1 MRILFTA
8 TLSTLGIFFV
18 GRLAPPCQV
27 SFGQRLCSAACS
39 RRSQARPAHSRSL
52 SLSTHS
58 GRNIL
63 KIVNY
68 TQRVPPSIDIPVS
81 LTSLYLLQHSHLAMT
96 LCENSYSSFCR
107 PRSTSNRCSITMLR
121 TFIQEP
127 VCLYKIKNIIL
138 NIYFLNKTSLDIETL
153 LNSPYLLARCDDS
166 IAPSTGCLRRFSEL
180 PTHYYRFGS
189 IIS

>member
-1 MRILFTA
+1 MRWSSTSTVWKHHIIVCESCTRLHVALWRMARMRVLYSYKWLHVAFGGHSRMRILFTA

-68 TQRVPPSIDIPVS
+68 TQRAPPSIDIPVS

-127 VCLYKIKNIIL
+127 VCLYKK
-138 NIYFLNKTSLDIETL
+138 KH
-153 LNSPYLLARCDDS
+153 NSKY
-166 IAPSTGCLRRFSEL
+166 I
-180 PTHYYRFGS
+180 
-189 IIS
+189 